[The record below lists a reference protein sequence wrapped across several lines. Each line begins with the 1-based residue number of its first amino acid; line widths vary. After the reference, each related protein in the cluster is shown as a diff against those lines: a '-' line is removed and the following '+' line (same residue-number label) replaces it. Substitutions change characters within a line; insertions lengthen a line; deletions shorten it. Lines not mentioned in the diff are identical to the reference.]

1 MERRERDKAFFFRT
15 LIEKH
20 LGIGDNQLLEISK
33 KGKTGH
39 MWPVLVEMTHEPI
52 VAKLIFTRMDMRIN
66 NHLKKIR

>member
-1 MERRERDKAFFFRT
+1 
-15 LIEKH
+15 
-20 LGIGDNQLLEISK
+20 
-33 KGKTGH
+33 